1 MIPFLRPCGCS
12 QKQSPAH
19 EQAVFLG
26 STLQCTA
33 YEHDQGQ
40 ETISE
45 DMANEFPPNG
55 IALSH
60 SPRLVY
66 KSSRIS
72 QSQSDA
78 ESHSHRPLSRFCLS
92 PRVRI
97 HNRVNTSYNTLYV
110 LLVEAMLCLM
120 LLLDIFANTIIR
132 DAVSNYD
139 GVKGRTMWCPFPT
152 TTTWPSSPTTWLLR
166 F

>member
-26 STLQCTA
+26 STLQRTA
-33 YEHDQGQ
+33 FEHDQRQ
-40 ETISE
+40 EAISE
-45 DMANEFPPNG
+45 DVANEFPPNG
-55 IALSH
+55 IAFS
-60 SPRLVY
+60 SSARLVH
-66 KSSRIS
+66 KSSRLS

-78 ESHSHRPLSRFCLS
+78 ESHSHRPLSRLHLS

-97 HNRVNTSYNTLYV
+97 RSRVDRSYNTLYV
-110 LLVEAMLCLM
+110 LSFEAMLCLL

-132 DAVSNYD
+132 DAVSNCNS
-139 GVKGRTMWCPFPT
+139 VKGRTMWCPFPT
-152 TTTWPSSPTTWLLR
+152 TTTWPSSPTTWSLQ